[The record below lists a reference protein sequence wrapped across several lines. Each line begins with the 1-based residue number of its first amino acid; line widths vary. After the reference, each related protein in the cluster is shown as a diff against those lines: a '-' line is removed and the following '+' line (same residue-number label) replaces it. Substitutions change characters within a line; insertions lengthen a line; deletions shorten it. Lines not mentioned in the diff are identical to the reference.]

1 MRFSDHV
8 SVSNNSLIFVSLEHC
23 SLEFKLE
30 LLAFSS
36 GPESFLL
43 LLPPRLPTVPNP
55 KTFGCLQ
62 EEAGMRLQ
70 SRIQRSSAPVFF
82 SFSFWGFESYIA
94 AFLHW
99 SFCCCYCCT
108 LTRGERETHTWPQ
121 QRALCPV
128 CCWCTWYL
136 SSVLVH
142 LDPSQA
148 VVVVVGFRSRER
160 EREVCT
166 KYYISYC
173 EIQE

>member
-82 SFSFWGFESYIA
+82 LFLFGVSSRTLLHSCTGASA
-94 AFLHW
+94 AA
-99 SFCCCYCCT
+99 T
-108 LTRGERETHTWPQ
+108 AAP
-121 QRALCPV
+121 
-128 CCWCTWYL
+128 
-136 SSVLVH
+136 
-142 LDPSQA
+142 
-148 VVVVVGFRSRER
+148 
-160 EREVCT
+160 
-166 KYYISYC
+166 
-173 EIQE
+173 